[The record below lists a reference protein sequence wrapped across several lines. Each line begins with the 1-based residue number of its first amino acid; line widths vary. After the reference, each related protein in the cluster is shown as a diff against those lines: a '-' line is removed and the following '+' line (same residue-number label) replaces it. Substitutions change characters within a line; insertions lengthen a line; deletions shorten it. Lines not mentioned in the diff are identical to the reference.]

1 MNDDNDDRDD
11 RSDDPGTR
19 EVNPRRAFIR
29 TAAAAAAGAGAL
41 VVSGQASAA
50 KKGGKGKGRKFEF
63 STNLTPASL
72 TKANISKISD
82 AIASQL
88 AVEAKAGAEQAP
100 LGFHIRIGGGHS
112 RVFSKTADHKNV
124 SHSEV
129 IIEGS
134 GP

>member
-1 MNDDNDDRDD
+1 MNDDNDGRDD
-11 RSDDPGTR
+11 RPDDSAPR
-19 EVNPRRAFIR
+19 EPNPRRAFIR

-50 KKGGKGKGRKFEF
+50 KKGSTAKGRKFEF
-63 STNLTPASL
+63 STNFVPASL
-72 TKANISKISD
+72 TKANIQQISD

-88 AVEAKAGAEQAP
+88 AQEAKAGVEKAP